1 MLHVFVFEKLEV
13 RLKFCLENLKIETDE
28 GRYYL

>member
-1 MLHVFVFEKLEV
+1 MFLYLKKLEV